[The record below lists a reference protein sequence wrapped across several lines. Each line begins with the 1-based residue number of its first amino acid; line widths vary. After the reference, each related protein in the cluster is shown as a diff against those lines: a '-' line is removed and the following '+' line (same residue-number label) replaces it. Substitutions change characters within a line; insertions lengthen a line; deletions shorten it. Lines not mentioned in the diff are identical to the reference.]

1 MDEKEKMKRNL
12 YRRLLICF
20 FACMVFFYDIIQG
33 D

>member
-20 FACMVFFYDIIQG
+20 FACMVFYDIIQG